1 MNLSDFELDVM
12 NVVWRLSECSAP
24 EVHDSIAKQKDVTY
38 STVKTI
44 IDRLESKGAIKRVR
58 SEGRTI
64 YIRAAV
70 APEVVQRSMLERLVN
85 HVFAGE
91 RRPLFNQLLKDE
103 KLSSKDVDYLQKLLR
118 DRKKELKG
126 G

>member
-1 MNLSDFELDVM
+1 
-12 NVVWRLSECSAP
+12 
-24 EVHDSIAKQKDVTY
+24 
-38 STVKTI
+38 
-44 IDRLESKGAIKRVR
+44 
-58 SEGRTI
+58 
-64 YIRAAV
+64 
-70 APEVVQRSMLERLVN
+70 MLERLVN

-103 KLSSKDVDYLQKLLR
+103 ELSSKDVDYLQKLLR